1 MRAAIEQ
8 FLRYLTAERTASA
21 KTVETYRV
29 PLEELLAFATEAKG
43 APPALGDINVVIVR
57 GYLAKLHG
65 KNSPVT
71 IGKKLSAFRSFFK
84 YFQRIGVLGENPLA
98 RIRGPKRPQNLPDVA
113 TPTEAANLVEAPK
126 GDGALA
132 ARDRAMLELLY
143 GAGLRVSELCG
154 LNLGDVGLGQRIVR
168 VLGKGRKERIVPFGQ
183 PVLLALEEY
192 LALRG
197 ELVRERTTAL
207 FLNARGGRLSTRGAF
222 DVVERHAR
230 GQGLFRA
237 NHPHALR
244 HAFATHLLD
253 GGADLR
259 SIQELL
265 GHKSLSTT
273 QRYTRVGLA
282 ELMRAYE
289 SAHPR
294 AHAQP
299 DD

>member
-1 MRAAIEQ
+1 MQAEINQ
-8 FLRYLTAERTASA
+8 FLRYLTAERTASP
-21 KTVETYRV
+21 KTSETYRV
-29 PLEELLAFATEAKG
+29 PLEELLAFATQS
-43 APPALGDINVVIVR
+43 LGRVPSLDDINLVVLR
-57 GYLAKLHG
+57 GYLAHIHD

-71 IGKKLSAFRSFFK
+71 IGKKLSAFRSFFT
-84 YFQRIGVLGENPLA
+84 YFIRIERLKENPIA
-98 RIRGPKRPQNLPDVA
+98 RLRGPKRPQLLPDVA
-113 TPTEAANLVEAPK
+113 SPKEAAELVEAPK
-126 GDGALA
+126 GDGPLA
-132 ARDRAMLELLY
+132 TRDRAMLELLY

-154 LNLGDVGLGQRIVR
+154 LSLGDIGLEQRIVR
-168 VLGKGRKERIVPFGQ
+168 VLGKGRKERIVPFGN
-183 PVLLALEEY
+183 PVKDALDAY
-192 LALRG
+192 L
-197 ELVRERTTAL
+197 LVRSSLVRMRTQAL

-230 GQGLFRA
+230 SQGLFHA

-294 AHAQP
+294 AHAVA
-299 DD
+299 DE